1 MKFDTIIIGGGLA
14 GLTAGIRLAS
24 AGRHTAVVSKGESA
38 LNFCS
43 GSLGLLANTEG
54 ETVMSAVEAVEKLET
69 FHPYRKMGTGFF
81 VRYAEETPRFLDR
94 AALRFNG
101 RYDRNHFTFT
111 PFGNVIPA
119 WLTLDGFASFDDLA
133 EISGSRYLIISL
145 KGYLESYPLLVHD
158 NLKKYG
164 AECRVEQIELDGIT
178 RLRDLGF
185 DMRTISVAK
194 RMDRKAISEF
204 AEKISGIVG
213 EGETVLIP
221 AVVGL
226 ESGDQIDVLRKMV
239 GCRLFM
245 LPTLPVSAAGFRM
258 QNALRYR
265 FEEAGGIIFA
275 GDTVTAGEFEGSR
288 LKNVSTAK
296 LGSDRLYAD
305 DFIIASGSFFSEG
318 IVSSPDGFREP
329 VFGLDV
335 CGPSD
340 RDSGFSKDFFAP
352 QPYQKAGVRTDSDFH
367 VFRNGSRVENLYG
380 VGSIMGGFDSLSEGS
395 GAGISI
401 LSGLFVADEII
412 AV

>member
-1 MKFDTIIIGGGLA
+1 MRFDTVIIGGGLA
-14 GLTAGIRLAS
+14 GLMTGIKLAS
-24 AGRHTAVVSKGESA
+24 AGKRTAVVSKGEST

-43 GSLGLLANTEG
+43 GSFGLLANTEG
-54 ETVMSAVEAVEKLET
+54 GPVMNPLEGIKKLEAP
-69 FHPYRKMGTGFF
+69 HPYRKIG
-81 VRYAEETPRFLDR
+81 YASMSRLTEEASVFLGS
-94 AALRFNG
+94 AGLQFNG
-101 RYDRNHFTFT
+101 RCDRNHFTFT
-111 PFGNVIPA
+111 PFGTLNPA
-119 WLTLDGFASFDDLA
+119 WLTLDGFALFDYPS
-133 EISGSRYLIISL
+133 EIRDRKYLVVSL
-145 KGYLESYPLLVHD
+145 KGYLESYPLLVCD
-158 NLKKYG
+158 NLRRAG
-164 AECRVEQIELDGIT
+164 AECVRQEIELDGIT

-258 QNALRYR
+258 QNALRHR

-275 GDTVTAGEFEGSR
+275 GDAVTAGEFEGSR

-318 IVSSPDGFREP
+318 IVASPDGFREP

-352 QPYQKAGVRTDSDFH
+352 QPYQKGGVRTDSDFH

-401 LSGLFVADEII
+401 LSGLYVADEII